1 MTDAESDAS
10 LAHTGPDAPLAYFSS
25 APNSPLKVDL
35 DPRQAYFIFF
45 FFTITHLF
53 ICLGS
58 YFCHHCD
65 RVLDRVYIAQAP
77 RNSQHRLPRA
87 LITGMPPNA
96 GLDLLSIVLCGFISL
111 QLTGYDKSDN
121 LEGIL
126 K

>member
-10 LAHTGPDAPLAYFSS
+10 LAHTGPDAPRAHTGPDVPLAYFSS

-58 YFCHHCD
+58 YYCHHCD

-77 RNSQHRLPRA
+77 RNSQHQTAKGSDHR
-87 LITGMPPNA
+87 NA
-96 GLDLLSIVLCGFISL
+96 P
-111 QLTGYDKSDN
+111 
-121 LEGIL
+121 
-126 K
+126 